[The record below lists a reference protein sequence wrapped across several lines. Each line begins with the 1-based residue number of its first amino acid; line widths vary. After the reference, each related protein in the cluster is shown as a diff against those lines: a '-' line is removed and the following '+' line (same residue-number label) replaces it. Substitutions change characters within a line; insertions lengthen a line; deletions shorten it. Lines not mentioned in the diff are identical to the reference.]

1 MSTVNWQ
8 KILDLSDDDIQT
20 LRCIGY
26 SYVKQGHYQIAK
38 LIFESLLIIS
48 EEEEYDLQILGAI
61 HLELNNNKEA
71 LQYLEQALQKNPDHA
86 PTLLNRTKA
95 LLFSGYKS
103 SGIQLA
109 QRLQLNS
116 NSIIASQAS
125 ALLLAYK

>member
-1 MSTVNWQ
+1 MSAIDWQ
-8 KILDLSDDDIQT
+8 KILDFTEEDIQT

-26 SYVKQGHYQIAK
+26 SYMKQGHYQTAK

-48 EEEEYDLQILGAI
+48 NEQEYDLQILGAI

-71 LQYLEQALQKNPDHA
+71 LQYLEQALKKNPDHA

-95 LLFSGYKS
+95 LLLSGYKS

-109 QRLQLNS
+109 RRLEKNS
-116 NSIIASQAS
+116 NPIISSQAS